1 MEFMTLPL
9 LQRIKLAGLVLVKGK
24 EPGKCDAQLTD
35 FPPITPEEVAEAK
48 TFFPREKFFIYGHA
62 RSGTTLLT
70 RLIRLHPQVHCN
82 YQAHFFTRAPLLQ
95 ALVADPEVRAWLARR
110 SNRWNRGRDLSVVV
124 LRAAADFILEREAQQ
139 VNKPIVGDKSPNSLL
154 NGQAVTLLH
163 NIYPDARLVFI
174 VRDGRDAVVSHRFQ
188 QFIDVTQ
195 YLTKTDWR
203 IRQEYIANSE
213 PFLKGEHSLFTE
225 KGIRQAAEGW
235 VKNVTETDQMG
246 RQLFTR
252 CYLLLR
258 YEDMVKDP
266 QNEIKRIWEFIGADI
281 SDPTLDGIIAAEM
294 QQNPDADWQHEKASE
309 IVAPLQKGKQGSW
322 RTMFTH
328 RDRETFKQI
337 AGEMLIKWGYEVG
350 LDW

>member
-1 MEFMTLPL
+1 MTLSWL
-9 LQRIKLAGLVLVKGK
+9 NRVKLASRILIKGTDPSK
-24 EPGKCDAQLTD
+24 RDTQLINI
-35 FPPITPEEVAEAK
+35 PPITSEEVAEANA
-48 TFFPREKFFIYGHA
+48 FFPRGKFFIYGHA

-70 RLIRLHPQVHCN
+70 RLVRLHPEVHCN
-82 YQAHFFTRAPLLQ
+82 YQAHFFTRLPLLQ
-95 ALVADPEVRAWLARR
+95 ALVIDPEVRTWLVRR
-110 SNRWNRGRDLSVVV
+110 SNRWNHGRDLSPVV
-124 LRAAADFILEREAQQ
+124 LRATADFIMERDARQ
-139 VNKPIVGDKSPNSLL
+139 VNKRIVGDKSPNSLL
-154 NGQAVTLLH
+154 NGQAVILLH
-163 NIYPDARLVFI
+163 NIYPDAHLIFI

-195 YLTKTDWR
+195 HLTKTDWR

-213 PFLKGEHSLFTE
+213 LFLKGERSLFTE

-252 CYLLLR
+252 CYLSLR

-281 SDPTLDGIIAAEM
+281 SDPALDGIIAAEM

-322 RTMFTH
+322 RTMFTS
-328 RDRETFKQI
+328 RDREVFKQI

-350 LDW
+350 LGW

>member
-1 MEFMTLPL
+1 
-9 LQRIKLAGLVLVKGK
+9 
-24 EPGKCDAQLTD
+24 
-35 FPPITPEEVAEAK
+35 
-48 TFFPREKFFIYGHA
+48 
-62 RSGTTLLT
+62 
-70 RLIRLHPQVHCN
+70 
-82 YQAHFFTRAPLLQ
+82 
-95 ALVADPEVRAWLARR
+95 
-110 SNRWNRGRDLSVVV
+110 
-124 LRAAADFILEREAQQ
+124 
-139 VNKPIVGDKSPNSLL
+139 VGDKSPNSLL

-195 YLTKTDWR
+195 HLTKTDWR
-203 IRQEYIANSE
+203 IRKEYIANSE
-213 PFLKGEHSLFTE
+213 PFLKGERSLFTE

-252 CYLLLR
+252 CYLSLR

-281 SDPTLDGIIAAEM
+281 SDPALDGIIAAEM